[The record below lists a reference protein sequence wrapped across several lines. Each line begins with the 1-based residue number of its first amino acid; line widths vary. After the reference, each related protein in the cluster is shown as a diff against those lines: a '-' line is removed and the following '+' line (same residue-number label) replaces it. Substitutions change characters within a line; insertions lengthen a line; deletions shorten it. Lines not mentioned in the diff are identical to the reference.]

1 LLLSFIYDAVTAAD
15 GITYE
20 RTNIEAWILQQL
32 DARGVPF
39 SPVTKQRLR
48 STSLTPNIF
57 LLAHMQEAL
66 QLQEHR
72 GRTRRHRQ
80 LLEKEK
86 KRERE
91 IQSSHERIRLD
102 QIASDN
108 SGKENKRRI
117 YIDI

>member
-1 LLLSFIYDAVTAAD
+1 MVLSLIYDAVTAAD

-20 RTNIEAWILQQL
+20 RTNIESWILQQL

-39 SPVTKQRLR
+39 SPVTKQRLK

-57 LLAHMQEAL
+57 LLAHMQAAL

-72 GRTRRHRQ
+72 GWTRRHRQ
-80 LLEKEK
+80 LLEQEKE
-86 KRERE
+86 RERK
-91 IQSSHERIRLD
+91 IQKSEERMRNA

-108 SGKENKRRI
+108 EAKKTREI
-117 YIDI
+117 YT